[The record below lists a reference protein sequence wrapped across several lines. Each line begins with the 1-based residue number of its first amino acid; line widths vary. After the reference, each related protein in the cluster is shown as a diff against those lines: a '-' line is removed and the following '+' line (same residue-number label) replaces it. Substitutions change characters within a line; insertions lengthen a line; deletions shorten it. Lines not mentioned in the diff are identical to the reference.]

1 LIRLKFD
8 NQKKKKKKFGTKFF
22 IPIKVKFDHVCLF
35 KQNENEQQTF
45 FRTFQPLQKN
55 HHENLG
61 TISKRE
67 FLSRKLHQGSSSI
80 KHLTSKKLSFA

>member
-1 LIRLKFD
+1 LTTK
-8 NQKKKKKKFGTKFF
+8 KKKKKKFGTKLF

-45 FRTFQPLQKN
+45 FPHVSVSAVAKK

-61 TISKRE
+61 SISKHE
-67 FLSRKLHQGSSSI
+67 FLSRKLHQEVQALNI
-80 KHLTSKKLSFA
+80 